1 MGVKSEWNEII
12 IYGKPGIQDVRYAA
26 SAIFQA
32 IQKRGYEDITID
44 FSQCD
49 NVFER
54 FVLPIVCLA
63 NYYRQEF
70 NVSFELKKPTS
81 SKLNALFHNANWSH
95 LIDPTNHE
103 PTTFDGTQHVPAGQF
118 FTPEDHYDA
127 VDRVLDAVLGTLPDL
142 SRDSLTALKW
152 SLDEITDNVL
162 QHADS
167 KVGGFLQ
174 ATTFTQSG
182 CVEFVVA
189 DAGATIPRTLDYR
202 SHKQAIERAI
212 QEGVTRNK
220 KTNRGNGL
228 FGAYQI
234 ATLSGGSFEI
244 VSGKGLL
251 TAYGENVRF
260 AEERIFFPGTVVA
273 SKIDCTQPDLLSR
286 ALRFEGK
293 PHSPGFDYIEQ
304 IYEKEEGDD
313 LVFQMSNETASLG
326 SREAAKAV
334 AVKLE
339 NLLKMNPESK
349 ITVDFS
355 EVHIVS
361 SSFADE
367 VFGKLFKSM
376 GPLAF
381 MSRVEFQNVD
391 KTVRALIDRSINQ
404 RAAG

>member
-1 MGVKSEWNEII
+1 MGVKSEWNEVF
-12 IYGKPGIQDVRYAA
+12 IYGKPGIQDVRYAP

-32 IQKRGYEDITID
+32 VQKRGYDEIRLD
-44 FSQCD
+44 FSGCE

-54 FVLPIVCLA
+54 FVLPIACLA
-63 NYYRQEF
+63 NYYSQEF
-70 NVSFELKKPTS
+70 HTVFELVEPQNN
-81 SKLNALFHNANWSH
+81 KLAALFHNANWSH
-95 LIDPTNHE
+95 LIDPKNHK

-118 FTPEDHYDA
+118 FTPKDHYDA
-127 VDRVLDAVLGTLPDL
+127 VDRVLDAVLSTLPDL

-162 QHADS
+162 QHAES

-189 DAGATIPRTLDYR
+189 DAGATIPKTLDYR

-251 TAYGENVRF
+251 TAYGETVRF

-293 PHSPGFDYIEQ
+293 PHQPGFDYIEQ
-304 IYEKEEGDD
+304 VYEKDEGDD
-313 LVFQMSNETASLG
+313 LVFQMSNESAYLG

-334 AVKLE
+334 ATKLE
-339 NLLKMNPESK
+339 NLLKMNPEAR
-349 ITVDFS
+349 IVMDFS
-355 EVHIVS
+355 EVHIIS

-367 VFGKLFKSM
+367 VFGKLFRSM

-381 MSRVEFQNVD
+381 MSRIEFQNVD
-391 KTVRALIDRSINQ
+391 KTVRALIDRSIRQ